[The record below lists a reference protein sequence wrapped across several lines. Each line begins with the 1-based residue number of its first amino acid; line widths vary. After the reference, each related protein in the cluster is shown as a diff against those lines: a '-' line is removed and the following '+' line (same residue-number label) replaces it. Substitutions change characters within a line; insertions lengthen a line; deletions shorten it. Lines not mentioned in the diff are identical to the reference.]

1 MNFKNWLLLTEEE
14 TKNIVQGPILL
25 YHATSTG
32 EDNKTLNSFKN
43 DGAKPMMGGGY
54 GQGRGLYMMSLKGG
68 PYSHAKKLAADKV
81 MANVKH
87 AGLPMV
93 VSIEFPF
100 IDTKEWD
107 LDQEIHGGEIIEF
120 IRKIIMYQGSKGL
133 APKNTIKVNTS
144 LANAPKDQSMLAKDT
159 PDTDSR
165 YYPTAIGTRNKDVN
179 IKWNPGVKSMQF
191 LDKDSRT
198 IDGIGSQ
205 YDDKKGYEGED
216 GHNAGSG
223 GILSPLYLK
232 YQMEN
237 PEFHHAQEAKFIRNR
252 LKSNK
257 KELAIKYVGDQTFP
271 VKSIEVFKDGQ
282 WVTV

>member
-1 MNFKNWLLLTEEE
+1 MKFKNWLLLNEEE

-144 LANAPKDQSMLAKDT
+144 LANAPKDQSVLAKDT
-159 PDTDSR
+159 PDTESR

-198 IDGIGSQ
+198 IDGIRNQ

-216 GHNAGSG
+216 GHDAGSG
-223 GILSPLYLK
+223 GILSPLYLNTK
-232 YQMEN
+232 WKIQN
-237 PEFHHAQEAKFIRNR
+237 FIM
-252 LKSNK
+252 LKKQNLSEIDLKVIKKNLLSNM
-257 KELAIKYVGDQTFP
+257 
-271 VKSIEVFKDGQ
+271 
-282 WVTV
+282 